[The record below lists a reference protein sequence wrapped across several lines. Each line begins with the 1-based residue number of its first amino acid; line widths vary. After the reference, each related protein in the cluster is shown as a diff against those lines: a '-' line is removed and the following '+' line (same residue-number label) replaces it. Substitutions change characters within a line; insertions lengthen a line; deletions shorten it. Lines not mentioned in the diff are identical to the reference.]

1 MGKCGAQPLRPTN
14 LRDGVAQN
22 LGNLVKDY
30 TPTYRGF
37 DTFTGYYAAALK
49 DYWYHGSPQ
58 GRKGCNGTC
67 ADPGTSPSCASPTD
81 LSNSSGPTIAP
92 ADASWVNGTYDEVV
106 FTREAVRLISG
117 ADPAK
122 GFYMYLACASPH
134 LSRLRDFASMLP
146 IPNRQHAH

>member
-67 ADPGTSPSCASPTD
+67 SDPGTSPSCASPTD
-81 LSNSSGPTIAP
+81 LSNSTGPTIAP

-134 LSRLRDFASMLP
+134 LLRLRDFASMPP
-146 IPNRQHAH
+146 IPNRQH

>member
-1 MGKCGAQPLRPTN
+1 MRRAASQANTN
-14 LRDGVAQN
+14 LRDAVAQN

-67 ADPGTSPSCASPTD
+67 SDPGTSPSCASPTD
-81 LSNSSGPTIAP
+81 LSNSSGAIVAP

-122 GFYMYLACASPH
+122 GFYMYLACTSLYDFVNCCPSNSAEH
-134 LSRLRDFASMLP
+134 LLWRCLG
-146 IPNRQHAH
+146 

>member
-1 MGKCGAQPLRPTN
+1 MREA
-14 LRDGVAQN
+14 VAQN

-81 LSNSSGPTIAP
+81 LSNSSGPTVAP
-92 ADASWVNGTYDEVV
+92 ADASWVTIAIKVE
-106 FTREAVRLISG
+106 LI
-117 ADPAK
+117 
-122 GFYMYLACASPH
+122 
-134 LSRLRDFASMLP
+134 
-146 IPNRQHAH
+146 